1 MKEGVRDEYKLLVEF
16 MERVEKYCGDKEVLD
31 EESLLDDLEEIQ
43 DVVAQIDM
51 GNDFIKLGGGGAMLK
66 LANNANSSPRL
77 RSEALRCLGTAVQ
90 NNSPSQEE
98 MIGCGAVEAILSLT
112 KKDVAE
118 EVRVAA
124 MGAVGNVSRGSSNGE
139 KRLASPESALVFREA
154 VLTGGPRLRQKTVF
168 LLKAI
173 AMTAEEMHHSELLL
187 HLRDVVEPVV
197 SAISSESS
205 DLAMREHAI
214 GFITAF
220 VTADP
225 SILDTVVGL
234 RDSLKN
240 ARTQRINML
249 RCIGNSNNDEQE
261 NARVEI
267 DLWMQL
273 NAACGDREH
282 ESSRSSGSGSGLS
295 EDLHS
300 NSPLLML
307 TKP

>member
-1 MKEGVRDEYKLLVEF
+1 MKEGVRDEHKLLVGF
-16 MERVEKYCGDKEVLD
+16 MERVEKYCGDKEVVD

-66 LANNANSSPRL
+66 VAKNANSSPRL

-90 NNSPSQEE
+90 NNSPSQEK

-154 VLTGGPRLRQKTVF
+154 VLTGGPRLYQKTVF

-173 AMTAEEMHHSELLL
+173 AMTAEEMHDSELLL
-187 HLRDVVEPVV
+187 HLRDVIEPVV
-197 SAISSESS
+197 SSISSESS

-220 VTADP
+220 VTTDP
-225 SILDTVVGL
+225 SVLDIVVGL

-240 ARTQRINML
+240 ARTQRLNML
-249 RCIGNSNNDEQE
+249 RCIVNSNDDEQE
-261 NARVEI
+261 NTRVEI

-273 NAACGDREH
+273 NAAC
-282 ESSRSSGSGSGLS
+282 
-295 EDLHS
+295 
-300 NSPLLML
+300 
-307 TKP
+307 K